1 MKQPKRYMAKVT
13 GAWKIFQRI
22 AFEQAGLEAVFN
34 HVRNL
39 VISTLIIAA
48 GMSATVHG
56 PHIPP
61 VAVFELESCGYGV
74 AATGL
79 ALAILNLVDGL
90 HKLPRTNTPILL
102 RVLVIML
109 YLFFSVRA
117 TQLIYAFRI
126 S

>member
-1 MKQPKRYMAKVT
+1 ME
-13 GAWKIFQRI
+13 IFPANRVRT
-22 AFEQAGLEAVFN
+22 GLEAVFN

-39 VISTLIIAA
+39 VISTLIVAA
-48 GMSATVHG
+48 GVHATVHR

-79 ALAILNLVDGL
+79 TLAVLNLVDGF
-90 HKLPRTNTPILL
+90 HKLARTNTPILL

-109 YLFFSVRA
+109 YLVFSVRIA
-117 TQLIYAFRI
+117 QLMYAFRI